1 MGPLHTF
8 AMALHGVLS
17 LDDMVVPSDYVR
29 VNEREKARVC
39 LFGVKRV
46 RDEGDSNVFQYIY
59 VVVISILIKKT
70 AVAII

>member
-1 MGPLHTF
+1 
-8 AMALHGVLS
+8 MALHGVLS

-46 RDEGDSNVFQYIY
+46 RDEGDSHVFQYIY

>member
-1 MGPLHTF
+1 
-8 AMALHGVLS
+8 MALHGVLS
-17 LDDMVVPSDYVR
+17 LDDMVVSYNDFGYVR

-59 VVVISILIKKT
+59 VVVISILIKT

>member
-1 MGPLHTF
+1 
-8 AMALHGVLS
+8 MALHGVLS

>member
-1 MGPLHTF
+1 MGPHHTF